1 MLKRALMSA
10 LAGLLTLAAVGALVA
25 VALFLALDRQLPTVG
40 HLNKAQLA
48 LPLQV
53 YSADGLRIAEF
64 GDQRRIPLDAD
75 ELPLPL
81 VQAILAAEDD
91 RFFEHPGFDTKSLA
105 RAAWQLARTGQ
116 LRQGGSTITMQV
128 ARNFFLSRDK
138 TFLRKALEIL
148 LAVRIEQ
155 ALTKEQILGLYVNK
169 IFLGNR
175 AYGFGAAAQMY
186 YGRPV
191 DELTLPE
198 IAMLAGLPKAP
209 SRDNPLA
216 NRQRAQQRRNYVLGR
231 MQALGY
237 IDAQTYQSAL
247 QAPSTAEHHGFTAEL
262 EAPHVAEMARAWMV
276 ERYGEQVYESGY
288 RVITTLQGAQQRAAS
303 DAVRRGLHAYD
314 LRHGFRG
321 PVRRLNGQDLATPDR
336 LAAALASVPPAGDL
350 RVAVRLDDGSFQLS
364 GDSGQIPADAVN
376 TTSFGRRWQAT
387 AGDVVYLSST
397 ATGWQLSQAPVVEGA
412 LVALRPDSGA
422 ITALVGG
429 YDFRRSRF
437 NRAVQAQRQPGST
450 FKPFIYAT
458 ALASGY
464 TAASIINDAPV
475 AYPAETPDNYW
486 RPENYSGRFHGPTR
500 LREALTHSRNLVSV
514 RLLASIG
521 VDFARRYCLRF
532 GFPAERLP
540 PNLSLALGTASLT
553 PLELTAGYAVI
564 ANGGYRITP
573 YFVSQVQDAAGHI
586 IWQAP
591 QPVPCEA
598 DCDAVGD
605 DPSRLA
611 APRVMPATDA
621 YILTSMLQDVI
632 DHGTGVRAR
641 RLGRT
646 DLAGKTGT
654 TNDERDAWFA
664 GFHPNLLT
672 TVWVGY
678 DQPRSLGHGETGA
691 RAALPIWM
699 DFMSHALERIP
710 QSPQPVPEGLVSLRI
725 DRETGQRTSDAGP
738 GTQFEWFSADR
749 LPPPPQERV
758 ITPPTT
764 PSGGETGLF

>member
-1 MLKRALMSA
+1 MLKRLA
-10 LAGLLTLAAVGALVA
+10 LAGVAGALSLAFAGALIA
-25 VALFLALDRQLPTVG
+25 VALFLALDRQLPTVD
-40 HLNKAQLA
+40 HLRQAQLA

-64 GDQRRIPLDAD
+64 GDQRRIPLDAGQ
-75 ELPLPL
+75 LPQPL

-91 RFFEHPGFDTKSLA
+91 RFFEHPGFDTKSLV

-128 ARNFFLSRDK
+128 ARNFFLTKDK

-191 DELTLPE
+191 EQLTLPE
-198 IAMLAGLPKAP
+198 MATLAGLPKAP

-216 NRQRAQQRRNYVLGR
+216 NPQRALQRRNYVLGR
-231 MQALGY
+231 MHALGY
-237 IDAQTYQSAL
+237 IDTPTYEAAR
-247 QAPSTAEHHGFTAEL
+247 QAPTTAGHNGFTPEL
-262 EAPHVAEMARAWMV
+262 DASYVAEMARAWMV
-276 ERYGEQVYESGY
+276 ERYGEQVYASGY
-288 RVITTLQGAQQRAAS
+288 RVITTLDGSQQRAAN
-303 DAVRRGLHAYD
+303 DALRRGLHAYD
-314 LRHGFRG
+314 RRHGFRG
-321 PVRRLNGQDLATPDR
+321 ALRRLSAQDLASPER
-336 LAAALASVPPAGDL
+336 LAAALDAIPPAGNL
-350 RVAVRLDDGSFQLS
+350 QAAVRLDDGSFRLAPN
-364 GDSGQIPADAVN
+364 GHRLAPEAVD
-376 TTSFGRRWQAT
+376 TSTFGRRWQASP
-387 AGDVVYLSST
+387 GDVVYLAPT
-397 ATGWQLSQAPVVEGA
+397 ATGWQLAQAPAVEGA
-412 LVALRPDSGA
+412 LVALRPTSGA

-429 YDFRRSRF
+429 YDFARSRF

-475 AYPAETPDNYW
+475 AYPVDTPDGYW
-486 RPENYSGRFHGPTR
+486 RPENYSGRFYGPTR
-500 LREALTHSRNLVSV
+500 LREALAQSRNLVSV

-540 PNLSLALGTASLT
+540 PNLSLALGTGSLT
-553 PLELTAGYAVI
+553 PLEMTAGYAVI
-564 ANGGYRITP
+564 ANGGYRVAP
-573 YFVSQVQDAAGHI
+573 YFISEVQDADGNTV
-586 IWQAP
+586 WQAP
-591 QPVPCEA
+591 QPVLCES
-598 DCDAVGD
+598 DCDAVMD
-605 DPSRLA
+605 HPSQTP
-611 APRVMPATDA
+611 APRVIPATDA
-621 YILTSMLQDVI
+621 YILASMLRDVI

-641 RLGRT
+641 QLGRS

-654 TNDERDAWFA
+654 TNEVRDAWFA
-664 GFHPNLLT
+664 GFQPSLLT

-678 DQPRSLGHGETGA
+678 DQPRSLGKNETGA

-699 DFMSHALERIP
+699 DFMARALSDVPESRL
-710 QSPQPVPEGLVSLRI
+710 PVPDGLVSLRI
-725 DRETGQRTSDAGP
+725 DRSTGQRTLETGP
-738 GTQFEWFSADR
+738 HTQFEWFSADR
-749 LPPPPQERV
+749 LPPMPQERA
-758 ITPPTT
+758 TSDAAPTT
-764 PSGGETGLF
+764 GSEAGLF

>member
-1 MLKRALMSA
+1 MLKRALKSA
-10 LAGLLTLAAVGALVA
+10 LAGLLSLAAVGALVS
-25 VALFLALDRQLPTVG
+25 VVLFLALDRQLPEVNQ
-40 HLNKAQLA
+40 LSQVQLA

-75 ELPLPL
+75 ELPPL
-81 VQAILAAEDD
+81 MVQAILAAEDD
-91 RFFEHPGFDTKSLA
+91 RFFEHPGFDTKSLV
-105 RAAWQLARTGQ
+105 RAAWQLVRTGK

-128 ARNFFLSRDK
+128 ARNFFLSKDK

-155 ALTKEQILGLYVNK
+155 TLTKEQILGLYVNK

-191 DELTLPE
+191 DELSLPE

-216 NRQRAQQRRNYVLGR
+216 NAQRALQRRNYVLGR

-237 IDAQTYQSAL
+237 IDAQTCQSAL
-247 QAPSTAEHHGFTAEL
+247 EAPNTAGHHGFAPDL

-288 RVITTLQGAQQRAAS
+288 RIVTTVHGAQQRAA
-303 DAVRRGLHAYD
+303 DEAVRRGLHAYD

-321 PVRRLNGQDLATPDR
+321 PVRHLGRQDMASPAQ
-336 LAAALASVPPAGDL
+336 LAAALSSVPPAGDL
-350 RVAVRLDDGSFQLS
+350 RVAVRLDDGSYLLS
-364 GDSGQIPADAVN
+364 GDNQRLNADHVD
-376 TTSFGRRWQAT
+376 TTTFGRRWQAAT
-387 AGDVVYLSST
+387 GDVVYLRST
-397 ATGWQLSQAPVVEGA
+397 ATGWQLSQVPAVEGA
-412 LVALRPDSGA
+412 LVALQPDSGA

-450 FKPFIYAT
+450 FKPFIYAA

-464 TAASIINDAPV
+464 TAASMINDAPV
-475 AYPAETPDNYW
+475 AYPADTPDGYW
-486 RPENYSGRFHGPTR
+486 RPENYSGRFYGPTR
-500 LREALTHSRNLVSV
+500 LREALAHSRNLVSV

-532 GFPAERLP
+532 GFPADRLP

-564 ANGGYRITP
+564 ANGGYRATP
-573 YFVSQVQDAAGHI
+573 YLISQVQDAAGGV

-591 QPVPCEA
+591 RPIPCES
-598 DCDAVGD
+598 DCNAISG
-605 DPSRLA
+605 DPSQVAL
-611 APRVMPATDA
+611 PRVMPATDA

-641 RLGRT
+641 QIGRT

-664 GFHPNLLT
+664 GFQHSLLT

-699 DFMSHALERIP
+699 DFMSRALQGTPE
-710 QSPQPVPEGLVSLRI
+710 SPQPVPDGLVSLRI
-725 DRETGQRTSDAGP
+725 DRATGQRTNDTGP
-738 GTQFEWFSADR
+738 GSQFEWFSADR
-749 LPPPPQERV
+749 LPPAPQERAV
-758 ITPPTT
+758 TESTAP
-764 PSGGETGLF
+764 PSGEASLF

>member
-10 LAGLLTLAAVGALVA
+10 LAGLLSLAAVGALLA
-25 VALFLALDRQLPTVG
+25 VGLFLALDRQLPTVD
-40 HLNKAQLA
+40 HLSRMQLA

-64 GDQRRIPLDAD
+64 GDQRRIPLEAD
-75 ELPLPL
+75 RLPPLL

-91 RFFEHPGFDTKSLA
+91 RFFEHPGFDTRSLV

-128 ARNFFLSRDK
+128 ARNFFLSKEK

-155 ALTKEQILGLYVNK
+155 TLTKDQILGLYVNK

-175 AYGFGAAAQMY
+175 AYGFGAAAQVY

-216 NRQRAQQRRNYVLGR
+216 NPRRAQQRRNYVLAR
-231 MQALGY
+231 MRALGY
-237 IDAQTYQSAL
+237 IDAQTYQTAL
-247 QAPSTAEHHGFTAEL
+247 EAPNTAGHHGFTAEL

-288 RVITTLQGAQQRAAS
+288 RVITTIESTQQRAAG

-321 PVRRLNGQDLATPDR
+321 PVRRLNGQDMANPAR

-350 RVAVRLDDGSFQLS
+350 QVAVRLDDGSFQLS
-364 GDSGQIPADAVN
+364 GDNRPVPADAVN
-376 TTSFGRRWQAT
+376 TTTFGRRWQAT
-387 AGDVVYLSST
+387 TGDVVYLSST
-397 ATGWQLSQAPVVEGA
+397 ASGWQLSQAPAAEGA

-464 TAASIINDAPV
+464 TAASMINDAPV
-475 AYPAETPDNYW
+475 AYPAETADSYW

-532 GFPAERLP
+532 GFPADRLP
-540 PNLSLALGTASLT
+540 ANLSLALGTASLT

-564 ANGGYRITP
+564 ANGGYRVTP
-573 YFVSQVQDAAGHI
+573 HFVSQVQDATGRV

-591 QPVPCEA
+591 RPVPCEA

-605 DPSRLA
+605 DPSRVA

-621 YILTSMLQDVI
+621 YILTSMLRDVI
-632 DHGTGVRAR
+632 DHGTGARAR

-654 TNDERDAWFA
+654 TNDEHDAWFA
-664 GFHPNLLT
+664 GFHPSLLT

-678 DQPRSLGHGETGA
+678 DQPRSLGHRETGA

-699 DFMSHALERIP
+699 DFMSRALEGIP
-710 QSPQPVPEGLVSLRI
+710 QTPQPVPDGLVSLRI
-725 DRETGQRTSDAGP
+725 DRATGQRTNAAGP

-749 LPPPPQERV
+749 LPPPPQEQAG
-758 ITPPTT
+758 TLPTT
-764 PSGGETGLF
+764 PSGSEAGLF